1 MSTNPLI
8 IVIYQSIYIYI
19 MYILAA
25 ADSTLYR
32 KVGSFFEGKK
42 RRTVSTILRT
52 ALDSWGPFNFK
63 VRASLY
69 PL

>member
-42 RRTVSTILRT
+42 KGGR
-52 ALDSWGPFNFK
+52 
-63 VRASLY
+63 SLQY
-69 PL
+69 YEQR

>member
-42 RRTVSTILRT
+42 KADGLYNTTNSVRFM
-52 ALDSWGPFNFK
+52 GPFQF
-63 VRASLY
+63 
-69 PL
+69 